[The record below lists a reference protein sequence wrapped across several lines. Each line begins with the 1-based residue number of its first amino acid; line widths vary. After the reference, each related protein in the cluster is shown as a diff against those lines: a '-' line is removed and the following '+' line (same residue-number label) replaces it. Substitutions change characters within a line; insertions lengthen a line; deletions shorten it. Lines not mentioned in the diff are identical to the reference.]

1 MSATPCAS
9 SACTVAPSSRRS
21 RTTPD
26 LSNPVPSPTTTTDD
40 QAPSPPLPARAR
52 DHVAAV
58 VPRRIA
64 GARAVMSNEIVT
76 EAMLLDLARSQTVR
90 QRRLRALVR
99 LRAPVPLRHP
109 QGTELRGRAGE
120 QRGGARALRPQSRDR
135 LVVIGDRLQR
145 PVSVCLGGRAGA
157 FEVRERG

>member
-76 EAMLLDLARSQTVR
+76 EAMLLDLEGIDRQWIMDKLIYVWLQTR
-90 QRRLRALVR
+90 
-99 LRAPVPLRHP
+99 
-109 QGTELRGRAGE
+109 
-120 QRGGARALRPQSRDR
+120 ARAQRAYENWR
-135 LVVIGDRLQR
+135 LNPGVEAYVAF
-145 PVSVCLGGRAGA
+145 RAA
-157 FEVRERG
+157 QDQADTAQDEL